1 MYISETKDSPE
12 VELSISECKFTIEG
26 NSYFVGINT
35 LYDKIHR
42 WIDNQM
48 PKLECDLEIVLHFGI
63 ISSASLKN
71 IIDIIEKL
79 DNFYKTGKKL
89 SIKWICDQDD
99 GDIIDTAND
108 FSEQTEIPFTIVER
122 Y

>member
-1 MYISETKDSPE
+1 MYISETNDSPE
-12 VELSISECKFTIEG
+12 VELSISKCKFKIKG
-26 NSYFVGINT
+26 NSYFVGINE
-35 LYDKIHR
+35 LYDKILK
-42 WIDNQM
+42 WINDEM
-48 PKLECDLEIVLHFGI
+48 PKLTCDLKIELYFGI

-79 DNFYKTGKKL
+79 EYFYKNGKKL
-89 SIKWICDQDD
+89 NITWICDKDD

-108 FSEQTEIPFTIVER
+108 FSEQTEIPFTIIER